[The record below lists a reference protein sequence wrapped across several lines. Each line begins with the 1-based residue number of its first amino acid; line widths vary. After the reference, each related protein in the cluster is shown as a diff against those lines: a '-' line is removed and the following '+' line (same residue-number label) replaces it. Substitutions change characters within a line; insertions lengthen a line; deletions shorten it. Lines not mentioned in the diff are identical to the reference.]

1 MFGRRG
7 RLFPFIAI
15 LQNQNDIANNR
26 NQSQELDPCHSNHS
40 LPGAWIDRRT
50 NMYPLRYTHVLIIL
64 YFSWKVNIKNN
75 IYYTQKRPHANARS
89 LTFYPMRKLINLCTE
104 VYPQDAQGIA
114 AKQLHHF
121 R

>member
-26 NQSQELDPCHSNHS
+26 NQSQKLDPCHSNHS

-64 YFSWKVNIKNN
+64 YFSWKVNIKTTS
-75 IYYTQKRPHANARS
+75 ITYKRDRTQTHG
-89 LTFYPMRKLINLCTE
+89 LFFFIL
-104 VYPQDAQGIA
+104 
-114 AKQLHHF
+114 
-121 R
+121 